1 MKMLFFSSERAEVE
15 QVRAGLLEAGVP
27 CELRENG
34 MNDAPVPIVAAVEL
48 WIQNDQDSHR
58 AVMLCVELG
67 VGFAKRAATV
77 VIGEDDEGEAGEER
91 GW

>member
-15 QVRAGLLEAGVP
+15 LVRTGLFEAGVA
-27 CELRENG
+27 CEVRENG
-34 MNDAPVPIVAAVEL
+34 IGDGLQPNASDAEL
-48 WIQNDQDSHR
+48 WIQNDEDSHR
-58 AVMLCVELG
+58 ALMLCVELG

-77 VIGEDDEGEAGEER
+77 AVGEDQEEQED